1 MLSPEQ
7 IAHYISLPL
16 SPTTPS
22 EIAITVEELERAGFE
37 VIICKP
43 YTETEVILEIPK
55 PKLYLCGVCG
65 TVRGDHSRNYC
76 LTCETVFEPF

>member
-1 MLSPEQ
+1 MTPEQ
-7 IAHYISLPL
+7 IAKYISLPL

-22 EIAITVEELERAGFE
+22 EIAITVEELKRAGFE
-37 VIICKP
+37 VIICQP
-43 YTETEVILEIPK
+43 YQEREVILEVPK
-55 PKLYLCGVCG
+55 VKIFICSVCG